1 MMTQTELR
9 RPFGTILDENEQ
21 QLALSSDDDEDGA
34 ERLQPMRAAPR
45 PSGFRKSLAMQQK
58 RRRRRSS
65 ARFLRLAGSKLDEDE
80 DEDDDEDGGPSP
92 AQQDLGEMYK
102 QAIQLNAENKLNS
115 KNSWG
120 LRLIE
125 NIDKF
130 LEEDEMVENEVEKR
144 VNFTKASCTLD
155 ASVKIYSYRVDD
167 VHLTSYKVLANL
179 NRNDENKKSGK
190 KPTDANHDDGE
201 TEEKKSSTNERRGG
215 GVTETLETNLGKYY
229 LFICRI
235 HFPSKL
241 TI

>member
-1 MMTQTELR
+1 MTQTELR

-21 QLALSSDDDEDGA
+21 QLALSSDEDDA
-34 ERLQPMRAAPR
+34 EQLQPMRGPR
-45 PSGFRKSLAMQQK
+45 PSGFRKSLAMKQK

-80 DEDDDEDGGPSP
+80 DEDDDDDGGNSP
-92 AQQDLGEMYK
+92 AQQELGEMYK
-102 QAIQLNAENKLNS
+102 KAIQLNAENKLNS

-130 LEEDEMVENEVEKR
+130 LEEDEMVENESEKR

-167 VHLTSYKVLANL
+167 VHLTSYRVLANL
-179 NRNDENKKSGK
+179 NRNDETKKSSK
-190 KPTDANHDDGE
+190 KATDDHDEGE

-215 GVTETLETNLGKYY
+215 GVTETIETNLGKFFV
-229 LFICRI
+229 FISRI
-235 HFPSKL
+235 QYPSKL
-241 TI
+241 TT